1 MHRDAISMS
10 RAAAAFYNGD
20 LGVVARIDMEEGELH
35 VDFDGREVT
44 YGFGELL
51 MAHANFMGLC
61 VPPGSNGLSGS
72 PGCRFRSPPQ
82 WGCQRVRSSKT
93 SVFSGSFRGSC

>member
-44 YGFGELL
+44 YGFWRAHTGTRNFHGSLSPQRQMALAFPQLL
-51 MAHANFMGLC
+51 VCAHGCNADANA
-61 VPPGSNGLSGS
+61 
-72 PGCRFRSPPQ
+72 
-82 WGCQRVRSSKT
+82 
-93 SVFSGSFRGSC
+93 

>member
-44 YGFGELL
+44 YGFGELDEL
-51 MAHANFMGLC
+51 ILAHATSMGLC
-61 VPPGSNGLSGS
+61 RPSAKWP
-72 PGCRFRSPPQ
+72 
-82 WGCQRVRSSKT
+82 
-93 SVFSGSFRGSC
+93 

>member
-44 YGFGELL
+44 YGFGELIL
-51 MAHANFMGLC
+51 AHATSMGLC
-61 VPPGSNGLSGS
+61 RP
-72 PGCRFRSPPQ
+72 
-82 WGCQRVRSSKT
+82 
-93 SVFSGSFRGSC
+93 SVKWP